1 MGIRNTFEEF
11 FYLRSNL
18 SNDDIIFAFRP
29 GLKTG
34 MHFRGLV
41 WKQVWKMTFLFWYR
55 VRIWITGRHAPPK
68 NFQEYPPPGFHLD
81 ISVRVLTKQRRK
93 KNGCNNDKHAIFALL
108 LSLVALINNYLSPET
123 VDWIYTV
130 EYLLFY

>member
-18 SNDDIIFAFRP
+18 GNDDIIFAFRP

-41 WKQVWKMTFLFWYR
+41 
-55 VRIWITGRHAPPK
+55 
-68 NFQEYPPPGFHLD
+68 
-81 ISVRVLTKQRRK
+81 
-93 KNGCNNDKHAIFALL
+93 
-108 LSLVALINNYLSPET
+108 
-123 VDWIYTV
+123 
-130 EYLLFY
+130 